1 MIDPRLARVRG
12 ISALG
17 DALGYYRELAV
28 GGLTPAEL
36 AARTTSSERFA
47 REWLARQAGRGHID
61 YEPQSGRYSLN
72 DRLRASI
79 WDWNS
84 EPPGSSG

>member
-1 MIDPRLARVRG
+1 VTDPRLARVRG

-28 GGLTPAEL
+28 GALTAAEL
-36 AARTTSSERFA
+36 AVRTTSSERFA

-61 YEPQSGRYSLN
+61 YEPQTGRYSLN
-72 DRLRASI
+72 DRQRVSI
-79 WDWNS
+79 WDCNNKGES
-84 EPPGSSG
+84 P

>member
-1 MIDPRLARVRG
+1 MTDPRLARVRG

-28 GGLTPAEL
+28 RGLTPAEL

-47 REWLARQAGRGHID
+47 REWLARQADRGHID
-61 YEPQSGRYSLN
+61 YEPQTGRYSLN
-72 DRLRASI
+72 DRQRASI

-84 EPPGSSG
+84 NPPGSGG

>member
-1 MIDPRLARVRG
+1 MTDPRLARVRG

-36 AARTTSSERFA
+36 AAITTSSERFA
-47 REWLARQAGRGHID
+47 REWLGRQADRGHID
-61 YEPQSGRYSLN
+61 YEPQTGRYSLN
-72 DRLRASI
+72 DRQRASI
-79 WDWNS
+79 WGWNNKG
-84 EPPGSSG
+84 ENP